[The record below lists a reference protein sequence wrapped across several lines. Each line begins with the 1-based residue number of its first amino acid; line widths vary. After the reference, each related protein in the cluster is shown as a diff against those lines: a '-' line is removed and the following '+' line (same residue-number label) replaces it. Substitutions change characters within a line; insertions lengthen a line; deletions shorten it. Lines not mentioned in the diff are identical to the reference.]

1 MKLMLTLHRRKL
13 LEASL
18 VLSAALA
25 ARSRS
30 HWWRLLVRFGRAG
43 SGDEASGY
51 KGKRGGPGQEHVP
64 LLLDP
69 RIPLTWAWLVM
80 GLSLYYMGPGHSSPN
95 QLLGLHVGGFF
106 HQPNMS
112 FPPLKK
118 KKSAI

>member
-1 MKLMLTLHRRKL
+1 MPP
-13 LEASL
+13 S

-43 SGDEASGY
+43 SADEASGY
-51 KGKRGGPGQEHVP
+51 KGKRGGPGQVHVP

-80 GLSLYYMGPGHSSPN
+80 GLRLGYMGPRHSSPN
-95 QLLGLHVGGFF
+95 QLLGLHFGNYNQGYD
-106 HQPNMS
+106 S
-112 FPPLKK
+112 PLKRK
-118 KKSAI
+118 IRDTPSVSLKFISK